1 MGYTIKLNSDVSLT
15 RLKARLIT
23 KGYSQMYNMNYQDT
37 FSPDVKLT
45 SVRILIF
52 LAVTCHWPLQQLNIK
67 NAFLNTILDEEVYI
81 EQLPGFVARGSRK
94 VCMLKSL
101 YMD

>member
-1 MGYTIKLNSDVSLT
+1 MKLNLDGSLA
-15 RLKARLIT
+15 RLKVRLVI
-23 KGYSQMYNMNYQDT
+23 KGYSQVDNMNYQDT

-52 LAVTCHWPLQQLNIK
+52 LVVTCHWPLQQLNIK
-67 NAFLNTILDEEVYI
+67 NAFLNTILDEEVHI
-81 EQLPGFVARGSRK
+81 EQLPDFVARGSRK